1 MGAYLSSPVKDKES
15 GEGYDGRF
23 EYGVCAMQGWRTD
36 MEDAHAVI
44 LDVERPLEEN
54 DSQNYPR
61 TSLFAV
67 FDGHGGKEVAQ
78 FCAAHISEALVST
91 KGYAVGDMREALRET
106 FLKMDDIMVKQEH
119 QAEFKAL
126 KGVQEGDES
135 GTGDSTMTLDSAHLS
150 EAFLD
155 AFGIPRDSGLV
166 FKVVKS
172 SDGHLNVQ
180 NVLDR
185 EGNEVSVIDDMEEEQ
200 GAAEEMVPETKEDS
214 QAKRKREASETPAG
228 PFNDVPRDETDPV
241 AIIEDAVENKKPV
254 ELEELSSSRTEEEWS
269 GPGAGCTAVCAIVR
283 GDQLFVA
290 NAGDSRCVLSRGGK
304 AVALT
309 EDHKPNNEEEF
320 SRITKAGGFV
330 ADGRVNGSLNLSRAL
345 GDLEY
350 KQVKSLPPEEQM
362 VTANPEIRTIKLDPS
377 DEFII
382 LACDGI
388 WDVLTNQEAI
398 DFVRER
404 LSEGK
409 TPKEICE
416 DACDFCLAP
425 DTSGCGKG
433 CDNMSIVISVL
444 KESQSVKD
452 WTNKRTSRAG

>member
-1 MGAYLSSPVKDKES
+1 MRS
-15 GEGYDGRF
+15 
-23 EYGVCAMQGWRTD
+23 Q
-36 MEDAHAVI
+36 EDAHAVV
-44 LDVERPLEEN
+44 LDVERSSEEKN
-54 DSQNYPR
+54 SEKCPR

-78 FCAAHISEALVST
+78 FCAAHISEALVSS
-91 KGYAVGDMREALRET
+91 KGYATGDMREALRET
-106 FLKMDDIMVKQEH
+106 FLKMDDIMVKQEY
-119 QAEFKAL
+119 QAEFAAL
-126 KGVQEGDES
+126 KGAQEGEEA

-185 EGNEVSVIDDMEEEQ
+185 DGNEVSVIDGMEEEQ
-200 GAAEEMVPETKEDS
+200 VAAEEMVPEPKEDS
-214 QAKRKREASETPAG
+214 QTKRKREAPETPAG
-228 PFNDVPRDETDPV
+228 PFNDVPKDEESDPV
-241 AIIEDAVENKKPV
+241 AVIEDAVENQKPM

-362 VTANPEIRTIKLDPS
+362 VTANPEIRTIKLEPS

-404 LSEGK
+404 LSKGK

-416 DACDFCLAP
+416 EACDFCLAP

-433 CDNMSIVISVL
+433 CDNMSIVVSVL

-452 WTNKRTSRAG
+452 WTSNMKITAG